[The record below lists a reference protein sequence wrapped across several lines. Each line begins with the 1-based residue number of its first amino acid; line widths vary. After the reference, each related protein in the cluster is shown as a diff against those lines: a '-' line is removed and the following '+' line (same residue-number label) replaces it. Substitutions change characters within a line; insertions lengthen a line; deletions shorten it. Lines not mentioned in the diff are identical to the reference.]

1 MKKFDAFL
9 ENIGLKN
16 TATGEKKPLGK
27 VIGAIVVI
35 ILVALVM
42 IIGNNWISSAIS
54 SNNKKQEVEFNL
66 KGMSTMVLYIGQE
79 YQEPGY
85 EAFDE
90 NGKDI
95 SKKVEVIGQVNN
107 DVAGIYEIN
116 YRLNYGK
123 TTSVKKRTVTV
134 VDKSEPVFILLGE
147 SDINIKKGSEY
158 LEPGYF
164 VMLPGENDASKF
176 VTVIGDVNVNV
187 PGVYRIV
194 YKLDYNDLK
203 IELVRNVNV
212 VGESTLVPTITL
224 IGNKSITLGV
234 NEKYEEPGYSAS
246 DSIDGDITNNV
257 TIKNNIKNGVPGIY
271 EVVYTVKNSRG
282 FENSTS
288 RVVKISSSNGNS
300 LIFSNNDEINKYVD
314 VVPST
319 SAVTKD
325 AVSLKITVKSPDVK
339 SIILPDNTIVT
350 TNEFKYTVKENGT
363 YIIIVQLQ
371 DGTLINGSVV
381 IDNIDNEPP
390 TGTCQAIYQNGKVSF
405 IVNASDNEPS
415 VEIDYDEYD
424 ENEFYSSNGIDGYS
438 YYNGENYSEF
448 TSKNTFES
456 QTKMKSGYHVIIKDK
471 VGNTNKID
479 CSSQTLSSVTGIKI
493 VGESKAVL
501 GDKVYLQVVFTP
513 ENVENKSVNW
523 QIIEGS
529 KFGTINEGGLVTI
542 TGDGRYLLETENYIV
557 VQATSADGGLSA
569 THKITIYLDEKRLN
583 ESGVSVS
590 GTTGSNGI
598 AGGGGSSASGGG
610 GNGGTGSTSGLAAP
624 NGIKL
629 TVGEE
634 KTIDIS
640 QYKNDKG
647 IILTTSDKNIVEI
660 KDNNIIVGK
669 SIGTVEVKVVK
680 FSMKNFGDMQTE
692 ELKSYV
698 VSVVDPFCATGQ
710 DLFMEM
716 EYHIGEEDS
725 GGNLVFGEWKTIDNE
740 GKITIGL
747 NQFLRVRLKLSQ
759 KCGETLYLT
768 EARPRVVEENYT
780 SYFNTYTNPIVNRT
794 DSKTFKEKQTSYTW
808 YIKPLKVTGE
818 QFVKLDQKS
827 RQYTTV
833 YPEIVSRAIIYVR
846 VTEKNVDI
854 GKKESITPSP
864 ATIIRA
870 REINRFK

>member
-1 MKKFDAFL
+1 MKKIDAFL

-16 TATGEKKPLGK
+16 TATGEKKTLGK

-187 PGVYRIV
+187 PGLYRIV

-224 IGNKSITLGV
+224 IGNKSITLLL

-271 EVVYTVKNSRG
+271 EVVYTIKNSRG

-288 RVVKISSSNGNS
+288 RVVKILSANDNS
-300 LIFSNNDEINKYVD
+300 FIFSNNDEINKYVD

-319 SAVTKD
+319 RIVTKD
-325 AVSLKITVKSPDVK
+325 AVSLKITIKSPDVK

-350 TNEFKYTVKENGT
+350 TKEFKYTVKENGT

-390 TGTCQAIYQNGKVSF
+390 TGTCHAVYQNGKVSF
-405 IVNASDNEPS
+405 IVNASDNKPS

-513 ENVENKSVNW
+513 ENIENKSVNW

-590 GTTGSNGI
+590 GSTGSNGI
-598 AGGGGSSASGGG
+598 AGGGGSSASGSGG
-610 GNGGTGSTSGLAAP
+610 SNTSVVSSSTPGLVAP

-640 QYKNDKG
+640 QYNSG
-647 IILTTSDKNIVEI
+647 
-660 KDNNIIVGK
+660 KDI
-669 SIGTVEVKVVK
+669 S
-680 FSMKNFGDMQTE
+680 
-692 ELKSYV
+692 LKSSNTKIVAIRGNKIIGLEIGVAEITIWNGKDKIKKYQV
-698 VSVVDPFCATGQ
+698 YVVDPICGQ
-710 DLFMEM
+710 EIFSEM
-716 EYHIGEEDS
+716 DYYIGEKDAK
-725 GGNLVFGEWKTIDNE
+725 GNLVFGESKIIHNN
-740 GKITIGL
+740 GKIIIGK
-747 NQFLRVRLKLSQ
+747 NQYLRVKINLTQ
-759 KCGETLYLT
+759 KCGKTLYLT
-768 EARPRVVEENYT
+768 GTKGEYSE
-780 SYFNTYTNPIVNRT
+780 YFNTYTNPFVDRSDN
-794 DSKTFKEKQTSYTW
+794 STFVPNQTSYTW
-808 YIKPLKVTGE
+808 YINPIKTTGG
-818 QFVKLDQKS
+818 QFIELRHLT
-827 RQYTTV
+827 RQYTEAFS
-833 YPEIVSRAIIYVR
+833 EISTIGII
-846 VTEKNVDI
+846 NVQVIEDNVNI
-854 GKKESITPSP
+854 GKINSILPPVSGVSHN
-864 ATIIRA
+864 RVDM
-870 REINRFK
+870 IN